1 MKERTE
7 GRRTLDDGN
16 SLQLRAWL
24 KLCQATVMLKSTE
37 VGIAEKNRENDDTL
51 PRGWRVFSP
60 RGRREYF
67 MPLLAMMKISR
78 NLHRNTNLDRFLNM
92 AIPWSHG
99 IPTRKGFIHASHHSV
114 AAKADRTVAPVDRS
128 FVLHPL
134 LAGNSKGDE
143 ERSNRLF
150 TTRVRKTVLM
160 S

>member
-1 MKERTE
+1 
-7 GRRTLDDGN
+7 
-16 SLQLRAWL
+16 
-24 KLCQATVMLKSTE
+24 MLKSPG
-37 VGIAEKNRENDDTL
+37 VGVAKNRRERRYVSKGVESV
-51 PRGWRVFSP
+51 PSAGK
-60 RGRREYF
+60 RRESF
-67 MPLLAMMKISR
+67 MSLLAMMEIGR
-78 NLHRNTNLDRFLNM
+78 NLHRNTNLDRLLNM
-92 AIPWSHG
+92 PILWSRG